1 MLEEQT
7 KLMLDKM
14 MTVVFP
20 NKSLAIRSK
29 EDSVDEVKFLE
40 VVEKQYTTFTEVRKS
55 IKVTQVAEVEKLENY
70 RITQLKL
77 IEGLGI
83 SSDACEDVFKK
94 VVDSIVKQI
103 DKLEKQIETNEKMD
117 EALLDKI

>member
-40 VVEKQYTTFTEVRKS
+40 VVENQYTTFTEVRKS

-83 SSDACEDVFKK
+83 SSDACEEVFKK
-94 VVDSIVKQI
+94 VVDSIVKQKE
-103 DKLEKQIETNEKMD
+103 KLEKQIETIEKMD
-117 EALLDKI
+117 ETLLGKI

>member
-1 MLEEQT
+1 
-7 KLMLDKM
+7 MLDKV

-29 EDSVDEVKFLE
+29 EDRVDEVKFLE
-40 VVEKQYTTFTEVRKS
+40 VVEKQYTAFSEVRKS
-55 IKVTQVAEVEKLENY
+55 IKVTQAAEVEKLENY

-83 SSDACEDVFKK
+83 SSDACEETFKK
-94 VVDSIVKQI
+94 VVDSIVKQ
-103 DKLEKQIETNEKMD
+103 KERLEKQIETNEKMD
-117 EALLDKI
+117 ETLLGKI